1 MKKYKLSNG
10 EHFWERDG
18 WLYFEEGRKMNYFS
32 PQPLAIHALDYRYTY
47 GGDIYREACEIVWK
61 EKKG

>member
-18 WLYFEEGRKMNYFS
+18 WIYFEGGKEMSYFS
-32 PQPLAIHALDYRYTY
+32 PQPLAIHDLDYRYTH
-47 GGDIYREACEIVWK
+47 GGELYREACEIVWK